1 MGQSNLCLAG
11 PASPTAEEVE
21 HMHAK
26 QPALRQRAADMDP
39 ACFVLDHMWQ
49 ELLADDK
56 RRYRAQA
63 LTLALLQPQQFLSPA
78 SQSGFCLWFLSVF
91 LRGVCLLDFSLA
103 GRGLAAPL
111 LSFLAVGPALLL
123 FK

>member
-1 MGQSNLCLAG
+1 
-11 PASPTAEEVE
+11 
-21 HMHAK
+21 MHAK